1 MELRLFIN
9 NVKLLSV
16 DGELSSSFSV
26 KVESTSSPLLFVMAI
41 DVVPEDVRDGSLMEL
56 LYADNLVFCGESL
69 NEVID
74 KYGR

>member
-26 KVESTSSPLLFVMAI
+26 KVGSTSSPLLFIMAI

-69 NEVID
+69 NDVIG

>member
-26 KVESTSSPLLFVMAI
+26 KVGSALSPLLFIMAI
-41 DVVPEDVRDGSLMEL
+41 DVVPEDVKDSSLMEL
-56 LYADNLVFCGESL
+56 LCPDDLVFSGGSL
-69 NEVID
+69 NEVMD

>member
-26 KVESTSSPLLFVMAI
+26 KLGSTSSPLLFIMAI
-41 DVVPEDVRDGSLMEL
+41 DVVPEDVRDGSLM
-56 LYADNLVFCGESL
+56 
-69 NEVID
+69 
-74 KYGR
+74 